1 MLPNNTLERTVNG
14 RGRLVRNRLVTEVYV
29 VVFASG
35 LALFL
40 SGAGVGASI
49 AEWYFGV
56 GSWSGSL
63 GASMLIAVL
72 AAGSLR
78 KEFARL
84 QSTAR

>member
-1 MLPNNTLERTVNG
+1 MI
-14 RGRLVRNRLVTEVYV
+14 
-29 VVFASG
+29 VFASG

-40 SGAGVGASI
+40 AGAGFGASI

-78 KEFARL
+78 KAFA
-84 QSTAR
+84 QSRSAPGEAKSAV

>member
-1 MLPNNTLERTVNG
+1 ML
-14 RGRLVRNRLVTEVYV
+14 
-29 VVFASG
+29 FANC

-63 GASMLIAVL
+63 GGSLLIAVI
-72 AAGSLR
+72 AGANMRKVCAKRSLY
-78 KEFARL
+78 
-84 QSTAR
+84 Q